1 MLRPNTFEKLK
12 SLVFRRARR
21 DVGAKDRSFD
31 GNFDLRFT
39 ANTIV
44 RWKDHTA
51 SNVLRFILER
61 GLDMRIGMVC
71 YPTYGGSGVL
81 ATELGQELA
90 RRGHSVH
97 FITYAQPM
105 RLDRFQDNI
114 YYHEVETPS
123 YPLLEFNQYTLAL
136 AGKILDVARY
146 EHLDVVHVHYA
157 IPHAIS
163 AYLAKEIART
173 TTPFKLV
180 TTLHGTDIT
189 LVGLEPTFHPIVKF
203 SLEKSDVITAV
214 SGFLQEKT
222 RQSFGEDLPIKVIPN
237 FVDTQ
242 LYQRGDCQN
251 VEKRLRVDGEFVL
264 MHVSNFRPVK
274 RVHDCIRILA
284 EVRKKLP
291 ARLVFVGDG
300 PERSDA
306 ERLCREL
313 NVEEFVTFLGKQSAL
328 PEILSA
334 ADIFLL
340 PSQQESFGLSAL
352 EAMSCSVPVVSTSIG
367 GIPEVVR
374 HDETGF
380 IAELGDVTR
389 MARYCVDLLSNPKK
403 LAIFRE
409 NSRKRAVEKFDI
421 SLIVPMY
428 ERVYEEALASTVN
441 G

>member
-1 MLRPNTFEKLK
+1 
-12 SLVFRRARR
+12 
-21 DVGAKDRSFD
+21 
-31 GNFDLRFT
+31 
-39 ANTIV
+39 
-44 RWKDHTA
+44 
-51 SNVLRFILER
+51 
-61 GLDMRIGMVC
+61 MRIGMVC

-136 AGKILDVARY
+136 SGKILDVARY
-146 EHLDVVHVHYA
+146 EQLDVVHVHYA

-163 AYLAKEIART
+163 AYLAKEIAKNSN
-173 TTPFKLV
+173 PFKVV

-189 LVGLEPTFHPIVKF
+189 LVGLEPTFHPLVKF
-203 SLEKSDVITAV
+203 SLEKSDVVTAV
-214 SGFLQEKT
+214 SSYLQEKT
-222 RQSFGEDLPIKVIPN
+222 RQSFGSDLPITVIPN
-237 FVDTQ
+237 FVDTNI
-242 LYQRGDCQN
+242 YKRSACPD
-251 VEKRLRVDGEFVL
+251 VEKRLRSDGEFIL

-274 RVHDCIRILA
+274 RVQDCIRILA
-284 EVRKKLP
+284 EVRKSIP

-313 NVEEFVTFLGKQSAL
+313 NVEEHVTFLGKQSAL
-328 PEILSA
+328 PEILSV

-352 EAMSCSVPVVSTSIG
+352 EAMSCSVPVVATSIG
-367 GIPEVVR
+367 GIQEVVR
-374 HDETGF
+374 HDESGF
-380 IAELGDVTR
+380 VAELGDVAR

-403 LAIFRE
+403 LSIFRD
-409 NSRKRAVEKFDI
+409 NARKRAVEKFDI

-428 ERVYEEALASTVN
+428 ERAYEDAMRSTN
-441 G
+441 ET

>member
-1 MLRPNTFEKLK
+1 
-12 SLVFRRARR
+12 
-21 DVGAKDRSFD
+21 
-31 GNFDLRFT
+31 
-39 ANTIV
+39 
-44 RWKDHTA
+44 
-51 SNVLRFILER
+51 
-61 GLDMRIGMVC
+61 MVC

-90 RRGHSVH
+90 LRGHSVH

-105 RLDRFQDNI
+105 RLDRFQENI

-123 YPLLEFNQYTLAL
+123 YPLLEFNQYTLSL

-146 EHLDVVHVHYA
+146 EQLDVVHVHYA

-163 AYLAKEIART
+163 AYLAKEISKNS
-173 TTPFKLV
+173 TPFKLV

-189 LVGLEPTFHPIVKF
+189 LVGLEPTFHPLVKF
-203 SLEKSDVITAV
+203 SLEKSDIVT
-214 SGFLQEKT
+214 EKT
-222 RQSFGEDLPIKVIPN
+222 RQSFGEDLSIRVIPN
-237 FVDTQ
+237 FVDTSI
-242 LYQRGDCQN
+242 YTRTECPD
-251 VEKRLRVDGEFVL
+251 VERRLRNEGEFIL

-274 RVHDCIRILA
+274 RVQDCIRILA
-284 EVRKKLP
+284 EVRQSLS

-313 NVEEFVTFLGKQSAL
+313 NVEEYVTFLGKQSAL
-328 PEILSA
+328 PEILSV

-352 EAMSCSVPVVSTSIG
+352 EAMSCSVPVVATSIG
-367 GIPEVVR
+367 GIQEVVR
-374 HDETGF
+374 HDASGYV
-380 IAELGDVTR
+380 AELGDVAR

-409 NSRKRAVEKFDI
+409 NARKRAVEKFDI

-428 ERVYEEALASTVN
+428 ERVYEEAVR
-441 G
+441 GE

>member
-1 MLRPNTFEKLK
+1 
-12 SLVFRRARR
+12 
-21 DVGAKDRSFD
+21 
-31 GNFDLRFT
+31 
-39 ANTIV
+39 
-44 RWKDHTA
+44 
-51 SNVLRFILER
+51 
-61 GLDMRIGMVC
+61 MRIGMVC

-81 ATELGQELA
+81 ATELGQALA

-114 YYHEVETPS
+114 FYHEVETPS

-136 AGKILDVARY
+136 AGKILDVAKY

-163 AYLAKEIART
+163 AYLAKEIAASS
-173 TTPFKLV
+173 TPFRVV

-189 LVGLEPTFHPIVKF
+189 LVGLEPTFQPLVKF
-203 SLEKSDVITAV
+203 SIEKSDVVTAV
-214 SGFLQEKT
+214 SRFLQEKT
-222 RQSFGEDLPIKVIPN
+222 RQSFGSDLNIEVIPN
-237 FVDTQ
+237 FVDTEFYTRTECSQ
-242 LYQRGDCQN
+242 
-251 VEKRLRVDGEFVL
+251 VERRLRANGEHIL

-274 RVHDCIRILA
+274 RVQDCIRILA
-284 EVRKKLP
+284 EVRNKVS

-313 NVEEFVTFLGKQSAL
+313 HVEEYVTFLGKQSAL

-352 EAMSCSVPVVSTSIG
+352 EAMACGVPVVATNIG

-374 HDETGF
+374 QDDTGF
-380 IAELGDVTR
+380 VAELGDVSR
-389 MARYCVDLLSNPKK
+389 MARYCVELLTNPKK
-403 LAIFRE
+403 LGAFRE
-409 NSRKRAVEKFDI
+409 NSRKRAVELFNIDR
-421 SLIVPMY
+421 IVPMY
-428 ERVYEEALASTVN
+428 EAVYTKAMKAHED
-441 G
+441 